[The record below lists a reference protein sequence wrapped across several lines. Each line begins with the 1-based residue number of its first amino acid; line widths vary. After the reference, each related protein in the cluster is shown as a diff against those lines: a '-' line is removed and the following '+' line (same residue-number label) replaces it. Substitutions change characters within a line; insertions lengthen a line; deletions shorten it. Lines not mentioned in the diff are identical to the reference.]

1 MDGGIARLDMLLVED
16 HAAFRQSLETLLNAQ
31 PGFTCT
37 SVPNALAAL
46 AALGSRQPD
55 IVIMDINLPGQSG
68 IDCTRVIKER
78 WPQVQVLICTVHEDD
93 DKIFGALK
101 AGATG
106 YLLKRAPIK
115 DLIAAIHEVHAG
127 GSPMSASIA
136 RKVVGSFRDLAP
148 AVGQENRLTQRE
160 QEILDQ
166 LAQGL
171 RFKEIAERLFVSL
184 NTVRTHVRHIYEKLQ
199 VQSRI
204 EALNKVRG
212 GRF

>member
-1 MDGGIARLDMLLVED
+1 MQNGDRPLELLLVED
-16 HAAFRQSLETLLNAQ
+16 HAGFRNSLETLLNAQ
-31 PGFTCT
+31 AGFICA
-37 SVPNALAAL
+37 SVDSATAAL
-46 AALGSRQPD
+46 PAMELRLPQ
-55 IVIMDINLPGQSG
+55 IVIMDINLPDQSG
-68 IDCTRVIKER
+68 IECTRAIKDR

-106 YLLKRAPIK
+106 YILKRAPIK
-115 DLIAAIHEVHAG
+115 ELVAAIGEVQAG

-136 RKVVGSFRDLAP
+136 RKVVSSFRDLGP
-148 AVGQENRLTQRE
+148 AGGKGDLLTQRE

-204 EALNKVRG
+204 EALNKMRG

>member
-1 MDGGIARLDMLLVED
+1 MEGELKLLLVED
-16 HAAFRQSLETLLNAQ
+16 HAEFRHSLETLLSSQ
-31 PGFTCT
+31 PGFLCS
-37 SVPNALAAL
+37 SVADGLSALTAL
-46 AALGSRQPD
+46 ERSQPD
-55 IVIMDINLPGQSG
+55 IVIMDINLPGLSG
-68 IDCTRVIKER
+68 IECTRVIKER
-78 WPQVQVLICTVHEDD
+78 WPQVQVLICTVHDHDE
-93 DKIFGALK
+93 KIFGALK

-115 DLIAAIHEVHAG
+115 ELIAAIKDVHGG

-136 RKVVGSFRDLAP
+136 RKVVGSFRQLGP
-148 AVGQENRLTQRE
+148 ANSNGASLTQRE

-171 RFKEIAERLFVSL
+171 RFKEIADRLFVSL

-212 GRF
+212 GKF